1 MIYFKEVIY
10 MNTLI
15 VRNRNDLKEAVEKGY
30 DEIILEG
37 KLAEKFEKAEKIQKL
52 SQPKLA
58 SLIAFAS
65 GAGAT
70 IIASLVTSAE
80 SSGISLAFSATTV
93 TVFAAAE
100 GINIAVV
107 AEYLMLCALVGTKIV
122 KNLIEKYDIE
132 LKNKDGQDIPIVELK
147 KYKV

>member
-70 IIASLVTSAE
+70 IIASLVISAE

-147 KYKV
+147 KI

>member
-1 MIYFKEVIY
+1 

-15 VRNRNDLKEAVEKGY
+15 VRNRNDLKEAVEKAY

-93 TVFAAAE
+93 TVFAAA
-100 GINIAVV
+100 
-107 AEYLMLCALVGTKIV
+107 
-122 KNLIEKYDIE
+122 
-132 LKNKDGQDIPIVELK
+132 
-147 KYKV
+147 

>member
-1 MIYFKEVIY
+1 

-30 DEIILEG
+30 DEIILEW

-100 GINIAVV
+100 WINIAVV

-147 KYKV
+147 KI